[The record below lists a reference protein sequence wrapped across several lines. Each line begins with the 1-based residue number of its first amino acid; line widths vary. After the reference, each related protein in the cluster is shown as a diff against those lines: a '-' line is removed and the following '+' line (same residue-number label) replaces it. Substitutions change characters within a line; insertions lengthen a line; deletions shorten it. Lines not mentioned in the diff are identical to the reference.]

1 MNTLKNNIQK
11 RLFCI
16 LILSELILNSCSNDQ
31 SENRITQIKY
41 GTSFGMCMGYCKH
54 DILLKSDTITYVCS
68 GWSDTLQSI
77 IRTELENPTIW
88 DSVSGNLTI
97 KDFFELPQTIGCPDC
112 TDGGAEWLEIELAD
126 GRTHKLIYEYGN
138 EPALLK
144 NSVAILRKLMSKNN
158 CNR

>member
-1 MNTLKNNIQK
+1 MNTLKNTIQK
-11 RLFCI
+11 GLFCI
-16 LILSELILNSCSNDQ
+16 LILSGLILNSCSKDL

-54 DILLKSDTITYVCS
+54 NILLKSDTITYVCS

-77 IRTELENPTIW
+77 IRTELENPTTW

-97 KDFFELPQTIGCPDC
+97 KDFFELPHTIGCPDC
-112 TDGGAEWLEIELAD
+112 TDDGAEWLEIDLAD
-126 GRTHKLIYEYGN
+126 GGTHKVIYEYGK